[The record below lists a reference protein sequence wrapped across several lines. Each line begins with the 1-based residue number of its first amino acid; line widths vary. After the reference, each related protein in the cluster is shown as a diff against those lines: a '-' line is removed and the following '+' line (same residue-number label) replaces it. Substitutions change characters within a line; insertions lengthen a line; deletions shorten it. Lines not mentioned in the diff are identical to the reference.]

1 MSQRLA
7 AFQNFV
13 SERMRIDDAREL
25 HVVRLPDAVTCGFE
39 FERREMKL
47 FEERPLD
54 KGDILDIFERH
65 RLLDLEDDA
74 LAEPQCAFGDVALQF
89 VEVVPRPPLADAA
102 EPHDRERQ
110 ADDRA
115 HHRESDRD
123 HKVGAIQRVELRD
136 MRSCGRNGGSCCR
149 YG

>member
-25 HVVRLPDAVTCGFE
+25 HVVRLPRAVARGLE
-39 FERREMKL
+39 LERREVEL
-47 FEERPLD
+47 LEQRSLD
-54 KGDILDIFERH
+54 EGHILDVLERD

-74 LAEPQCAFGDVALQF
+74 LAEAQRAVGDLTLEL
-89 VEVVPRPPLADAA
+89 VEVVPRPPLADAE
-102 EPHDRERQ
+102 EPDQRERD
-110 ADDRA
+110 ADDRED
-115 HHRESDRD
+115 HRESDRD